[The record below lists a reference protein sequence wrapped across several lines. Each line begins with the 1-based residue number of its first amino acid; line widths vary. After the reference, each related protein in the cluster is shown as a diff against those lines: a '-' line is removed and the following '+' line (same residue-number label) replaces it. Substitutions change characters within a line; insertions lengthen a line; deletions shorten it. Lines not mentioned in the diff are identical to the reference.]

1 MSILEQR
8 AGKKMEIRHNREKPQ
23 VPIQADMKYEEIRE
37 YVRET
42 LLASGNLALVHNQ
55 ETRSAL
61 KETIYQLVSDKYP
74 QMSRLDRAGV
84 TESILDDIIGYGPI
98 QPLIEDPDIT
108 DIMVNRYD
116 RIFYEKRGKHYRSDI
131 QFRDEKH
138 LRNVI
143 EKIVSTVGRR
153 VDESSTMV
161 DARMPDGSRINAVVP
176 PVALDGATLTI
187 RRFMYHIDADE
198 LLKQGVVTREQ
209 LALLETFV
217 RARLNIIVTGG
228 TGTGK
233 TTFLNVL
240 SQFINQTERVVT
252 IEDVSELR
260 LKIPNLVRLET
271 RNVNIE
277 GKGDVSAQALVAN
290 ALRMRPDRI
299 IVGEC
304 RRGEAFD
311 MLQAMNTGHEGS
323 LTTLHANTPSD
334 ALSRLENMVLMSGYS
349 LPVEA
354 IREQIA
360 SAIHVIIHLNRLR
373 NGARIVTHISEVV
386 KRGDGIVV
394 QDLYHHKDGELIKV
408 RDPDL
413 RILARME

>member
-1 MSILEQR
+1 MSLLEQR
-8 AGKKMEIRHNREKPQ
+8 AGKKMEIKQVRDKPQ
-23 VPIQADMKYEEIRE
+23 LHSREDTKFEEIWE

-42 LLASGNLALVHNQ
+42 LLVSGNLSMVYDQ
-55 ETRSAL
+55 DTRPKL
-61 KETIYQLVSDKYP
+61 KETIFQLITEKYP
-74 QMSRLDRAGV
+74 QMSRLDRAGI
-84 TESILDDIIGYGPI
+84 TESVLDDIIGYGPI
-98 QPLIEDPDIT
+98 QPLIDDPEIT

-116 RIFYEKRGKHYRSDI
+116 RIFFRKQGKPYRSEI

-153 VDESSTMV
+153 VDESSATV

-176 PVALDGATLTI
+176 PIALDGAALTI
-187 RRFMYHIDADE
+187 RRFMYNIDADE
-198 LLKQGVVTREQ
+198 LLQQGVVTREQ
-209 LALLETFV
+209 LQLLEKFI
-217 RARLNIIVTGG
+217 RARLNIIVSGG

-240 SQFINQTERVVT
+240 SQFIPQGERVIT
-252 IEDVSELR
+252 IEDVAELR
-260 LKIPNLVRLET
+260 LKIPDLVRLET
-271 RNVNIE
+271 RGVNIE

-290 ALRMRPDRI
+290 VLRMNPDRI

-349 LPVEA
+349 LPVSA
-354 IREQIA
+354 IRDQIA
-360 SAIHVIIHLNRLR
+360 SAIHIIIHLNCLR
-373 NGARIVTHISEVV
+373 DGKRVVTHISEVTRRSDSV
-386 KRGDGIVV
+386 IT
-394 QDLYHHKDGELIKV
+394 QDLYRRKNGELAKV
-408 RDPDL
+408 QDPCEE
-413 RILARME
+413 ILARME

>member
-1 MSILEQR
+1 MSLLEQR
-8 AGKKMEIRHNREKPQ
+8 ADKKMEIRYSREKPQ
-23 VPIQADMKYEEIRE
+23 VQIQEDSKFEEIRE

-42 LLASGNLALVHNQ
+42 LLASGNLAMVHNQ
-55 ETRSAL
+55 ETRSTL
-61 KETIYQLVSDKYP
+61 KETVFQLVSEKYP

-116 RIFYEKRGKHYRSDI
+116 RIFFEKQGKLYRSDI
-131 QFRDEKH
+131 QFRDEKN

-198 LLKQGVVTREQ
+198 LQKQGVVTREQ

-217 RARLNIIVTGG
+217 RARLNMIVSGG

-240 SQFINQTERVVT
+240 SQFIPQTERVVT

-260 LKIPNLVRLET
+260 LKIPNIVRLET
-271 RNVNIE
+271 RGVNIE

-334 ALSRLENMVLMSGYS
+334 ALSRLENMVLMSGYP
-349 LPVEA
+349 LPLGA

-373 NGARIVTHISEVV
+373 DGTRVVTHISEVV
-386 KRGDGIVV
+386 KQGEGIVV
-394 QDLYHHKDGELIKV
+394 QDLYHRKDGELVKV
-408 RDPDL
+408 QDPGK